1 MNLWGMSMNAREYMK
16 DMNTRQ
22 KIDYIW
28 YYYKIHIIAAIVIII
43 FCGMFVHDRI
53 NSKDYVFNFTVIGNS
68 INFDMQS
75 SMEKEAT
82 QLLVGRT
89 DSKKQVLFDFMSE
102 SKNAKGEVE
111 LQPAMQQKL
120 IVKMASGE
128 INVIALDKKLFSP
141 LAAQG
146 ALLKLGDAKGLEFD
160 NTKGIKAKDI
170 SGSDEYI
177 GIDISDNKKLKDM
190 GFDTDNKVLCI
201 LVKNENIDMAVKFV
215 NWILK

>member
-1 MNLWGMSMNAREYMK
+1 
-16 DMNTRQ
+16 
-22 KIDYIW
+22 
-28 YYYKIHIIAAIVIII
+28 
-43 FCGMFVHDRI
+43 MFIHDRI
-53 NSKDYVFNFTVIGNS
+53 NSKDYVFNFTAIGNS

-102 SKNAKGEVE
+102 SKNAQGEVE
-111 LQPAMQQKL
+111 LQPTMQQKL

-128 INVIALDKKLFSP
+128 INVIALDKKLFSQ

-146 ALLKLGDAKGLEFD
+146 ALLKLSDAKGLEFD
-160 NTKGIKAKDI
+160 NTRGIIAKGIA
-170 SGSDEYI
+170 GSDEYF
-177 GIDISDNKKLKDM
+177 GIDINGNKRLKNM

-201 LVKNENIDMAVKFV
+201 LIKNKNIDMAVKFV
-215 NWILK
+215 DWILK